1 MLPEELHRR
10 PFPAHGRGLGRRG
23 KDAAAPAAEQ
33 ARGVRPRAPGQW
45 RRAALPVVV
54 AGAVGW
60 LHCWLRRCG
69 RAVAVLLPCCCPA
82 CGPCLWLPSVRPTSG
97 SPLIRRA
104 LSFWTRAGTRAP
116 GRAARLS
123 CGTRPCACSFGVL
136 IACVR
141 VTGILPDPPLFPQ
154 ACSIGC
160 DKCAT
165 DAGGTVPL
173 TGDKPHA
180 DKIGFRTR
188 YVVASDS
195 DDALTRHAPAHAM
208 NHLTTCPMVRPCG
221 APYDPPFVPPHDP
234 PLRRTLRLAPY
245 DSPHDSPY
253 GPPLDPPPRQ
263 VLQLH
268 PELDAAEE
276 RLDHEHRRRRGYDCV
291 LSWA

>member
-1 MLPEELHRR
+1 MCYLKNST
-10 PFPAHGRGLGRRG
+10 AGRSPLT
-23 KDAAAPAAEQ
+23 
-33 ARGVRPRAPGQW
+33 
-45 RRAALPVVV
+45 
-54 AGAVGW
+54 GAVSGGVGKMPP
-60 LHCWLRRCG
+60 LPPLNKPGECDQGLRVNGGGQPCLWWSQVRWAG
-69 RAVAVLLPCCCPA
+69 YIAGSGAVAVLLPCCCPA

-291 LSWA
+291 LIWA

>member
-1 MLPEELHRR
+1 VLPEELHRR

-173 TGDKPHA
+173 TGSKPHA

-188 YVVASDS
+188 YCNSTLNATLPKHAWTMNTAATEVVFLTWVGVRVYVAAGCVSVWWLAGWLGAGMGNDQDLSQINDS
-195 DDALTRHAPAHAM
+195 SRDQISQ
-208 NHLTTCPMVRPCG
+208 HLTTPHSPRGVLYSLTMLAGCWLVRAIP
-221 APYDPPFVPPHDP
+221 
-234 PLRRTLRLAPY
+234 TL
-245 DSPHDSPY
+245 
-253 GPPLDPPPRQ
+253 
-263 VLQLH
+263 
-268 PELDAAEE
+268 
-276 RLDHEHRRRRGYDCV
+276 
-291 LSWA
+291 